1 MLACR
6 TAWAGIEL
14 GKELLEM
21 FESSDMMLVLLDTA
35 VRPSLDLYIL
45 FRATNRNEDMISF
58 VRVSKKKINF
68 FLIFIFLVAL

>member
-1 MLACR
+1 LEFWDRAVCFTDDDVELMLACR

-45 FRATNRNEDMISF
+45 FRATNRNEDMIS
-58 VRVSKKKINF
+58 
-68 FLIFIFLVAL
+68 